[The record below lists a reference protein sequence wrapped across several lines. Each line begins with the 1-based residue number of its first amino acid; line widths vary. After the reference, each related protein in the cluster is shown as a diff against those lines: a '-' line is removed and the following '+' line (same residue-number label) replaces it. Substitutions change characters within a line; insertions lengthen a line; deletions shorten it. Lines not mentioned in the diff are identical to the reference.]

1 MPPLTTLVAPA
12 GTRPTITSASPN
24 WATGSSRPS
33 TTGAA
38 CGNTL
43 PSGTSRPARH
53 ASGSPERPSTRSV
66 EEECPGPRG
75 NFRFV
80 FHREDGRPLH
90 PEYVLNH
97 FHYLA
102 RQAGVPRTS
111 VHDLRHLAATLALTH
126 GVELT
131 IVSKT
136 LRHST
141 ISTTANIYGH
151 LTKPAARQ
159 AVDAIAKQLDR
170 EEKRYDH
177 PTTTNRKGRPR
188 LPAETASDLQ

>member
-1 MPPLTTLVAPA
+1 MLTRRKTHYY
-12 GTRPTITSASPN
+12 TPN
-24 WATGSSRPS
+24 DPGGGS
-33 TTGAA
+33 
-38 CGNTL
+38 
-43 PSGTSRPARH
+43 
-53 ASGSPERPSTRSV
+53 
-66 EEECPGPRG
+66 
-75 NFRFV
+75 V

-141 ISTTANIYGH
+141 ISTTANIRATAHRPVGGVVR
-151 LTKPAARQ
+151 ARGFRSGGGLWQ
-159 AVDAIAKQLDR
+159 RAR
-170 EEKRYDH
+170 
-177 PTTTNRKGRPR
+177 
-188 LPAETASDLQ
+188 

>member
-1 MPPLTTLVAPA
+1 M
-12 GTRPTITSASPN
+12 
-24 WATGSSRPS
+24 
-33 TTGAA
+33 
-38 CGNTL
+38 
-43 PSGTSRPARH
+43 
-53 ASGSPERPSTRSV
+53 
-66 EEECPGPRG
+66 
-75 NFRFV
+75 
-80 FHREDGRPLH
+80 H

-102 RQAGVPRTS
+102 RQAGVPRIS

-159 AVDAIAKQLDR
+159 AVDAIAKQLDH
-170 EEKRYDH
+170 EEKRHDH
-177 PTTTNRKGRPR
+177 KTTTSPTTRRSQPHR
-188 LPAETASDLQ
+188 DRYSQAA